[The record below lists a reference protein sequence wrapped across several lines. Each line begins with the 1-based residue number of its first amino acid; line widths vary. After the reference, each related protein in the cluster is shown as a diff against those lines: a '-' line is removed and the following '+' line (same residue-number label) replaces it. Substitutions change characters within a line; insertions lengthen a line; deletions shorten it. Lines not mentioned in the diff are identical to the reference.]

1 MSDRI
6 RTAPD
11 VRWRFSGVGITP
23 TFRCLGCHTSRL
35 GTGSKGSGIFKRCA
49 ACLAAK
55 AEAKAKQGAA
65 A

>member
-6 RTAPD
+6 RTTPD

-23 TFRCLGCHTSRL
+23 TFRCMGCNLSRS
-35 GTGSKGSGIFKRCA
+35 GIGSKGSGVFKRCA

-55 AEAKAKQGAA
+55 DEAKAKAA